1 MIIYDKLK
9 ELYSSEELKSKLGDY
24 VYYYCFFSNNEE
36 DVKLGKLANSIP
48 DLRNIYSFEEFVS
61 DFPHFA
67 LKYKELKTIYN
78 ILISGKKLSEF
89 LNLHREILKQLY
101 YGFYSES
108 KSFVY
113 EQLKYISIDYDIS
126 KFEYSFFKRHIE
138 LYGDKNE
145 LIKFKEKHKID
156 QKILWEFQRETWHI
170 AIAGLLAE
178 KIRCDKMKEK

>member
-24 VYYYCFFSNNEE
+24 VYYYCFFSNNEA

-78 ILISGKKLSEF
+78 ILISG
-89 LNLHREILKQLY
+89 
-101 YGFYSES
+101 
-108 KSFVY
+108 
-113 EQLKYISIDYDIS
+113 
-126 KFEYSFFKRHIE
+126 
-138 LYGDKNE
+138 
-145 LIKFKEKHKID
+145 
-156 QKILWEFQRETWHI
+156 
-170 AIAGLLAE
+170 
-178 KIRCDKMKEK
+178 